1 MNLKC
6 NAFMYLG
13 GILVFHLSD
22 FSSQHY
28 CQATGNIQIID
39 VQGNNKKQ
47 YKVSQ

>member
-13 GILVFHLSD
+13 GILVC
-22 FSSQHY
+22 

-39 VQGNNKKQ
+39 VHGNKQ
-47 YKVSQ
+47 KTSMKCLSKT